1 MSTPNPMASIINT
14 RIKLLPSSIEIPEQ
28 QAPHLALPLDPCPS
42 EIAIRNNQLR
52 RSWHQDV
59 TQMRIDTQQVAN
71 MTSTASTCI
80 RMGRSWTLPATSST
94 RMVMMNL
101 EATTTKTTSIIV
113 VRHHPTK
120 SHVISSNTTSKVKA
134 VTPTT
139 TEMNRPQI
147 LTRGIGKILG
157 VVEANNTINIVS
169 PEQRMNTSLCLP
181 ENILLLDKTT
191 NLE

>member
-1 MSTPNPMASIINT
+1 
-14 RIKLLPSSIEIPEQ
+14 
-28 QAPHLALPLDPCPS
+28 
-42 EIAIRNNQLR
+42 
-52 RSWHQDV
+52 
-59 TQMRIDTQQVAN
+59 MRIDTQQVAN

-139 TEMNRPQI
+139 TEMNRPPI